1 MENLKLETKDNIKI
15 EINYFKGGFDSV
27 IVIAPGWCMTK
38 DSKAFFEMEKEFSK
52 EFDIIS
58 LDFRGL
64 WQVKRFLHI
73 RRKRRKR
80 FRCGF

>member
-38 DSKAFFEMEKEFSK
+38 DSKAFFEMEKSFQK
-52 EFDIIS
+52 NLI
-58 LDFRGL
+58 
-64 WQVKRFLHI
+64 
-73 RRKRRKR
+73 
-80 FRCGF
+80 